1 MHICPSC
8 GKAEAMRVRRILG
21 EDDGGKALI
30 AWCEACD
37 VPGDGIET
45 SDPSVEDMVWL
56 AATDN
61 ETVQ

>member
-1 MHICPSC
+1 
-8 GKAEAMRVRRILG
+8 MRVRRILG